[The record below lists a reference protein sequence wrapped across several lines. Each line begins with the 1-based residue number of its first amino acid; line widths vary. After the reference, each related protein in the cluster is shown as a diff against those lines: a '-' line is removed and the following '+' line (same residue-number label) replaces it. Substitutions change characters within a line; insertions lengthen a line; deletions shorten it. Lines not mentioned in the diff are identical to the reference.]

1 LSGFK
6 KIGAFGNKI
15 GAPLDIRS
23 EFFSRA
29 RPRTHEFEAAAM
41 PYLNDLYR
49 TAVHLLGSAA
59 GAEDVIQ
66 DGLALPHTLHGRQ
79 QFAEFQQ

>member
-1 LSGFK
+1 
-6 KIGAFGNKI
+6 
-15 GAPLDIRS
+15 
-23 EFFSRA
+23 
-29 RPRTHEFEAAAM
+29 M